1 MPTRPLYHL
10 RQSAKSAVLVA
21 CGLTWLARWKLA
33 GQASVLNFHGLFKD
47 GTPTGVLDHTLHLP
61 LSTFRAVCRHLAARY
76 HVMPVVE
83 MIHQLEAG
91 HALPRNAVGIT
102 FDDGH
107 ASNYQLAFP
116 VLKELGLPA
125 TFFLATGFLDGTHP
139 LWFQEVDSAFR
150 ARGSTTRQLFQTL
163 EHFKTLPDPQ
173 MRAEVAKLG
182 PKAVGQAPTVTLPMN
197 WDQVREMKASGLI
210 DFGGHTH
217 THPILAQC
225 TVEQQA
231 EEIRKCRE
239 RIQTELGV
247 SPVLFAYPNGRA
259 ADFNADTQRLLAEH
273 GFKAAFTM
281 MCARLGA
288 GDKPFALP
296 RYGNPTSVLEARA
309 TASGAFELVK
319 RWRGGGA

>member
-1 MPTRPLYHL
+1 MPTRPFYHL
-10 RQSAKSAVLVA
+10 RQTAKSAVLVA
-21 CGLTWLARWKLA
+21 CGLTWLARWRLA
-33 GQASVLNFHGLFKD
+33 GQASVLNYHGLFRD
-47 GTPTGVLDHTLHLP
+47 GTQTGVLDHTLHLP
-61 LSTFRAVCRHLAARY
+61 LSTFRAVCRHLAANYR
-76 HVMPVVE
+76 VMPVAE
-83 MIHQLEAG
+83 MRRQLDAG

-107 ASNYQLAFP
+107 GSNYQLAYP

-139 LWFQEVDSAFR
+139 LWFQEVDAAFR
-150 ARGSTTRQLFQTL
+150 ARGRTTRQLFETL
-163 EHFKTLPDPQ
+163 EHFKSLPDPQ

-182 PKAVGQAPTVTLPMN
+182 PRPGGQAPVVTLPMT
-197 WDQVREMKASGLI
+197 WDQAREMKASGLI

-239 RIQTELGV
+239 RITAELGS
-247 SPVLFAYPNGRA
+247 SPALFAYPNGQS
-259 ADFNADTQRLLAEH
+259 ADFTPDSQQLLAEH
-273 GFKAAFTM
+273 GFEAAFTM
-281 MCARLGA
+281 VCARLSA
-288 GDKPFALP
+288 GSERFALP

-309 TASGAFELVK
+309 TASGAFEMVK
-319 RWRGGGA
+319 RLKGGGA